1 LTDADNPTLTDNH
14 YLAWLVNN
22 YMPPAKAL
30 HQLLQVCGSAQLVF
44 SQWGPDLWR
53 KVLPRQT
60 AVAKRWAQGPF
71 TADTPDMLAAQLHQL
86 GIAVLGFADFPPA
99 LQAINDPPAC
109 LFVRGNA
116 HLLQAERSLGIVG
129 TRTATEYSRQLISQL
144 LMNVQAMAPVIISGL
159 AAGVDGMAHQAAL
172 ANALPT
178 VAVMGTGLSLIYPQH
193 HTGLAR
199 QIVATGGLLVSEY
212 PLTYGG
218 DKHTFPA
225 RNRIIAG
232 LSQGVLVT
240 ECPRRSGAMITAR
253 FALDSG
259 REVFALPGNVGL
271 PNAEGPNHLLAQ
283 GAHLV
288 QTGADISEVL
298 KWPTPSTKNG
308 QNLTVNTVNSDYAGD
323 ASIYTGAVNTIANNA
338 ANTAFTT
345 LPMATPIAARPV
357 SKAQALSA
365 QVLLAESVSMPLFSP
380 PPLQPDAPP
389 PALTP
394 DLLRV
399 WQAMPPAGQAISV
412 TALEGALAQTPPDPL
427 GNTPQPLGVTLTL
440 LALDGYIEQLPGQFV
455 QRT

>member
-1 LTDADNPTLTDNH
+1 MAWRIKPRLLTP
-14 YLAWLVNN
+14 
-22 YMPPAKAL
+22 
-30 HQLLQVCGSAQLVF
+30 
-44 SQWGPDLWR
+44 
-53 KVLPRQT
+53 
-60 AVAKRWAQGPF
+60 
-71 TADTPDMLAAQLHQL
+71 
-86 GIAVLGFADFPPA
+86 
-99 LQAINDPPAC
+99 
-109 LFVRGNA
+109 
-116 HLLQAERSLGIVG
+116 
-129 TRTATEYSRQLISQL
+129 
-144 LMNVQAMAPVIISGL
+144 
-159 AAGVDGMAHQAAL
+159 
-172 ANALPT
+172 
-178 VAVMGTGLSLIYPQH
+178 IYPQH

-271 PNAEGPNHLLAQ
+271 PNAEGPNYLLAQ

-298 KWPTPSTKNG
+298 KWPTTSTKEAL
-308 QNLTVNTVNSDYAGD
+308 NL
-323 ASIYTGAVNTIANNA
+323 AVN
-338 ANTAFTT
+338 
-345 LPMATPIAARPV
+345 
-357 SKAQALSA
+357 
-365 QVLLAESVSMPLFSP
+365 MPLFSP
-380 PPLQPDAPP
+380 QQLQTDASPPDLTLGVTPDLPQ
-389 PALTP
+389 

-412 TALEGALAQTPPDPL
+412 TALEGALAQTPPDPS
-427 GNTPQPLGVTLTL
+427 GNNPQPLGVTLTL
-440 LALDGYIEQLPGQFV
+440 LALDGYIEQLPGQLV